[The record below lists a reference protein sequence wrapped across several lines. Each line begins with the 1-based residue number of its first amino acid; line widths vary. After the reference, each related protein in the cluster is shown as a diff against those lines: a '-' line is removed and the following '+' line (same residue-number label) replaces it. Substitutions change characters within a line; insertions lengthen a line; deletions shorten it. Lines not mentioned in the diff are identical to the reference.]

1 MINEILEYNRKFVK
15 DRLYEPYLTSKYPD
29 KKLAILT
36 CMDTRLT
43 ELLPAALGI
52 KNGDAKIIKNAGGV
66 ITHPYGS
73 VMRSLLIATVELGVT
88 EIMVIGHTDC
98 GVRGLNGKSI
108 LESLKKRG
116 VLQSHIN
123 IIKHTGVHLE
133 EWLSGFENDTES
145 VLDTVEC
152 LRNHPLMPKDVT
164 INGFMMDSV
173 TGRLYKIS
181 N

>member
-1 MINEILEYNRKFVK
+1 MINSILKFNKKFVK
-15 DRLYEPYLTSKYPD
+15 NELYKPYLTSKYPE

-73 VMRSLLIATVELGVT
+73 VMRSLLIATIELGVK

-98 GVRGLNGKSI
+98 GVRGLDGKHMI
-108 LESLKKRG
+108 NELIKRG
-116 VLQSHIN
+116 ISETHID
-123 IIKHTGVHLE
+123 IIQHTGVHLE
-133 EWLSGFENDTES
+133 EWLSGFEDDEES
-145 VLDTVEC
+145 VLDTVQC
-152 LRNHPLMPKDVT
+152 LKTHPLMPKNVV
-164 INGFMMDSV
+164 ISGFMMDST
-173 TGRLYKIS
+173 TGELTKIT
-181 N
+181 